1 MVDKAE
7 AVMEV
12 GRTEGPGDGDVAGAA
27 VMPGAIGVD
36 AAAGPAETLV
46 AFRDVHKRFPRTDAL
61 KGVTLNLPAG
71 QIVGLL
77 GPNGSGKSTMLKLMV
92 GLHRPTSGTVTVSGR
107 PPDRTTKAQ
116 VAYLPEVDHL
126 YGWMTVK
133 ETIRFVRGFYE
144 DWDDERAGALLDFM
158 NLDEGKKVAHL
169 SKGMR
174 ARLKLV
180 LALARSARLVLLDE
194 PLSGIDPPSRSRI
207 VQAILSEYRFGE
219 QTIVLS
225 THEVLEAESL
235 FERLIMLDEG
245 RIRLDGDAEQLRREY
260 GRSIQGIMEHI
271 FA

>member
-1 MVDKAE
+1 MHAKDLEFGARSGLHSGTDLE
-7 AVMEV
+7 SGSGPEPIR
-12 GRTEGPGDGDVAGAA
+12 GRD
-27 VMPGAIGVD
+27 
-36 AAAGPAETLV
+36 TLV
-46 AFRDVHKRFPRTDAL
+46 VFQDVHKSFPGADAL
-61 KGVTLNLPAG
+61 RGVTMELPAG
-71 QIVGLL
+71 QIIGLL

-92 GLHRPTSGTVTVSGR
+92 GLHRPTAGVVTVAGR
-107 PPDRTTKAQ
+107 APDRSTKAQ

-133 ETIRFVRGFYE
+133 EAIRFVRAFYD
-144 DWDDERAGALLDFM
+144 DWDEERARALVDFM
-158 NLDEGKKVAHL
+158 NLEPGKKVAHL

-207 VQAILSEYRFGE
+207 VQAILSEYKFGE

-225 THEVLEAESL
+225 THEVLEAEPL
-235 FERLIMLDEG
+235 FERLIMLEGG
-245 RIRLDGDAEQLRREY
+245 RIKLDGDAEELRQQY